1 MAHTMYNIRE
11 FVQKDKFFPVKIVFK
26 DNFHTSPVAGRFF
39 ISCIVAIHKTAIWGF
54 IHSLNKNIHF
64 KILIIAGT

>member
-26 DNFHTSPVAGRFF
+26 DNFYTSLVAGRLF
-39 ISCIVAIHKTAIWGF
+39 ISCVVAIKTAMWGF

-64 KILIIAGT
+64 KV